1 MGGLL
6 LLLSW
11 GGVLVPLSLQLF
23 QLQLLQLPLFYQLLT
38 VEGVKLLTPCIALP
52 RIPFCMRP

>member
-11 GGVLVPLSLQLF
+11 GGVLQLF

-38 VEGVKLLTPCIALP
+38 VEGVKLLTLCIALP